1 MPLVSKALHKQEIGY
16 VAVAFD
22 IASILIMI
30 HMFSRL
36 RSISSEYTSLIRQH
50 QITMSD
56 FAVMCANV
64 QLDKY
69 TQDARL
75 IKMRVW
81 LHFTKLLRLADEI
94 KYAKYAENKQYMAE
108 LKEIR
113 GEDSEVVDVTLS
125 LATQPKYVQI
135 FSMEQTQNQIN
146 TIKSKLQAG
155 EYQNAEYFQKQE
167 ELEDLSE

>member
-1 MPLVSKALHKQEIGY
+1 
-16 VAVAFD
+16 
-22 IASILIMI
+22 
-30 HMFSRL
+30 
-36 RSISSEYTSLIRQH
+36 
-50 QITMSD
+50 MSD
-56 FAVMCANV
+56 FAAMCANV

-94 KYAKYAENKQYMAE
+94 KYAKYAGNDNHMAE
-108 LKEIR
+108 LNSIR